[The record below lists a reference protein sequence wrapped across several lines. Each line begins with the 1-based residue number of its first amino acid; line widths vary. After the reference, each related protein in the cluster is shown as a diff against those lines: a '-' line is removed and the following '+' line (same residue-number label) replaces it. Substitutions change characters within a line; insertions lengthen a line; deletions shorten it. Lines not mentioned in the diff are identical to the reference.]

1 MFWHELEFCCSTACA
16 HVSGGPKKERQKCF
30 CASPEG
36 PHRFAGAALLA
47 GLLLLEA
54 GTSTLRDPISCD
66 ELMLLIFAIPDA
78 AAMYAELQ
86 LQGGAMVGGHAA
98 EQGAQ

>member
-1 MFWHELEFCCSTACA
+1 M
-16 HVSGGPKKERQKCF
+16 VGPRKNGRKRF

-36 PHRFAGAALLA
+36 LNCCAGAALLA

-54 GTSTLRDPISCD
+54 GMSTLRDPISCD
-66 ELMLLIFAIPDA
+66 ELMLLHFALPDA

-86 LQGGAMVGGHAA
+86 LQGDATVWGHAV